1 MIIIIQPNETK
12 YWGLR
17 QQTQYYRDLILGLRF
32 EKAFHVL
39 SRNWL
44 NLYSKKDKWKAFC
57 KKERNKLDSES
68 ADPSDI

>member
-32 EKAFHVL
+32 EKAFYLEIGGICTAIRTTH
-39 SRNWL
+39 
-44 NLYSKKDKWKAFC
+44 NLLVKQKTATP
-57 KKERNKLDSES
+57 DSE
-68 ADPSDI
+68 DPSDI